1 MLTFQRRRGIV
12 SKQRKYEVKRCPGFF
27 PAPPTLTRFEMRAV
41 VEEVLH
47 TRDLIATSA
56 ENLHPFT
63 AHKNFCQLPENH
75 SLSSKILLYLY
86 IISQAVPTEEGL
98 LPSSSDRKTFEWD
111 GIWFFSDFVSLLN
124 ISHYMSCISGI
135 FIFILWIN
143 CFHNLL
149 LKIQRKYRGF
159 YAISCK
165 CTELSLPLCNLLP
178 WTN

>member
-63 AHKNFCQLPENH
+63 AHKNFPENH
-75 SLSSKILLYLY
+75 SLSSPIFFTFISFLRRCLRRRVCCHPQATGRPLSEMAFDFFRLRVIVEYITLYELHWWYLHIY
-86 IISQAVPTEEGL
+86 IVNQ
-98 LPSSSDRKTFEWD
+98 
-111 GIWFFSDFVSLLN
+111 
-124 ISHYMSCISGI
+124 
-135 FIFILWIN
+135 
-143 CFHNLL
+143 
-149 LKIQRKYRGF
+149 
-159 YAISCK
+159 
-165 CTELSLPLCNLLP
+165 LCS
-178 WTN
+178 

>member
-41 VEEVLH
+41 VGEVLH

-111 GIWFFSDFVSLLN
+111 GIWFF
-124 ISHYMSCISGI
+124 
-135 FIFILWIN
+135 
-143 CFHNLL
+143 
-149 LKIQRKYRGF
+149 Q
-159 YAISCK
+159 ISCH
-165 CTELSLPLCNLLP
+165 CWIYHTIWVALVVSSYLYCESIVFIIFY
-178 WTN
+178 